1 MLQDAV
7 LFLPCLGQ
15 CGVLQHERLK
25 RGGIALDGR
34 SALKSMCCEV
44 QHEHWPCLGQCF
56 GQLASRDSTLAW
68 LEVGV
73 LRGAA

>member
-1 MLQDAV
+1 MLQDAALV
-7 LFLPCLGQ
+7 LPCLGQ
-15 CGVLQHERLK
+15 CGVPQAGK
-25 RGGIALDGR
+25 AALDGCA
-34 SALKSMCCEV
+34 ALKLMCCEV

>member
-1 MLQDAV
+1 MRCSAGMKGCSVVD
-7 LFLPCLGQ
+7 
-15 CGVLQHERLK
+15 R
-25 RGGIALDGR
+25 LDGCA
-34 SALKSMCCEV
+34 ALKLMCCEV